1 MSILTITTKT
11 KLNVSILITIV
22 IHAGGLLAL
31 QLWGSDFLASLS
43 PYNLLLMAL
52 LFSWNEVKFKSF
64 LSYIPIVMLG
74 FTAEW
79 LGVHKGWVFGNYAYS
94 QVLGFS
100 FLEVP
105 LIIGVNWALVVSGC
119 FVISHYLVKQVL
131 KVDSA
136 FMVVVLTGML
146 ATLFDFVMEPVAIH
160 FNFWQWEGGAI
171 PIYNYIS
178 WWAVS
183 TLAAAWL
190 YKLKI
195 KPNHF
200 AVALVVAQFLF
211 FIGIILMIK

>member
-1 MSILTITTKT
+1 MSLPNFINKN
-11 KLNVSILITIV
+11 KLKVSVLIAIV
-22 IHAGGLLAL
+22 IHAGGLLAI

-52 LFSWNEVKFKSF
+52 LFSWNEEKNISILF
-64 LSYIPIVMLG
+64 YIPIVILG
-74 FTAEW
+74 FSAEW

-94 QVLGFS
+94 SVLGFS

-119 FVISHYLVKQVL
+119 FVISYYIFKKLL
-131 KVDSA
+131 KTDSA
-136 FMVVVLTGML
+136 IIIVVLTGVL

-160 FNFWQWEGGAI
+160 FNFWQWEGGEI
-171 PIYNYIS
+171 PAYNYVS

-183 TLAAAWL
+183 ALAAAWL

-195 KPNHF
+195 KPNQF
-200 AVALVVAQFLF
+200 AVALVVAQFF
-211 FIGIILMIK
+211 FFLGVLLLIR